1 MLLTPHR
8 LPDFDQAATD
18 RRFLTELDRLLQA
31 GAFTSYKELAATL
44 GQRTGL
50 FSEIESGRYHCNLK
64 LIYALAQHY
73 PAADLNFILF
83 GTSALG
89 QPEPTDAPV
98 RQRGRRPLAQP
109 H

>member
-1 MLLTPHR
+1 MLHIPHR

-31 GAFTSYKELAATL
+31 GAFGSYKELAATL

-64 LIYALAQHY
+64 LIYTLVQHY
-73 PAADLNFILF
+73 PQADLGFILF
-83 GTSALG
+83 PESAEAA
-89 QPEPTDAPV
+89 PATVPV
-98 RQRGRRPLAQP
+98 RARGRRRVAA
-109 H
+109 